1 MTGVSLICIFLFAL
15 LLYILII
22 IRNQIESMEW
32 NPSPNKCIKSTLNR
46 IEKRIMWSS
55 GWAPENRPQ
64 FSISIC
70 ILMSRQ
76 LQLDYIDPSNAITHD
91 CSSYSIVN
99 YVEQLCRQLRSRPNA
114 RMSEGDGGTKEN
126 LLSPSRIRNTMPNQ
140 IENKSEMRSL
150 NGDSI
155 NNQTNCITV
164 ARSNPPRNYT
174 KDCLRFHL

>member
-1 MTGVSLICIFLFAL
+1 MTGVSLICIFLMVL

-22 IRNQIESMEW
+22 IRNQIESMKW

-76 LQLDYIDPSNAITHD
+76 LQLDYIDPSNSITHD
-91 CSSYSIVN
+91 CSSHSIVN
-99 YVEQLCRQLRSRPNA
+99 YVEQLCRQLSRPRRNA
-114 RMSEGDGGTKEN
+114 RMSEGDCGTKEICCRRVAYKAQRLIRLKIKAN
-126 LLSPSRIRNTMPNQ
+126 EIFKWRIQLTIKQIASPSHDRIRHGIM
-140 IENKSEMRSL
+140 
-150 NGDSI
+150 
-155 NNQTNCITV
+155 
-164 ARSNPPRNYT
+164 YT
-174 KDCLRFHL
+174 KDCRWF